1 MAGTPL
7 SDATNIDAI
16 QLQEQASDYA
26 TPDAGYGRVYEKTDK
41 QFYGRDSAGTVK
53 RLSGLNVS
61 VANIT
66 NPPTDAELD
75 SAFGTPAT
83 VGAGYAAIVNDNNG
97 DANNYLVV
105 SNGTSW
111 WYAAL
116 TKAT

>member
-1 MAGTPL
+1 MPKKL
-7 SDATNIDAI
+7 SEAEDINSV
-16 QLQEQASDYA
+16 QFQEQASAPA
-26 TPDAGYGRVYEKTDK
+26 TPASGYMQMYADNAGNAHVKNDAGIAK
-41 QFYGRDSAGTVK
+41 SI
-53 RLSGLNVS
+53 SSLNVS
-61 VANIT
+61 VADVT

-83 VGAGYAAIVNDNNG
+83 VGAGYAAILNDANG

-111 WYAAL
+111 WYVAL